1 MNTILDKLH
10 YIRTKNLMKTF
21 FIQVVQS
28 WQTLHVEKSGEA
40 TFVITKYFPR
50 HFLMS
55 PDTSLTILTGLCSF
69 GKMWKVNGNT
79 EKYNRENVNLIHFG
93 WLPKLFLLDSI
104 EKKSISALLSRL
116 RGMEH
121 QSFFNTTT
129 QLIKCEQGPYLGH
142 RTSNSASSS
151 KFYHWALL
159 LALVSHSSIFTFAC
173 LVCGASVAICLTQR
187 PSYCL
192 VLRMV
197 LECELGVSLWHFC
210 CRGNRIK
217 WDTNTYFTRAVCRVQ
232 I

>member
-116 RGMEH
+116 WGMEH

-129 QLIKCEQGPYLGH
+129 QLIKCEQGPILGH
-142 RTSNSASSS
+142 STSDSPLGLLV
-151 KFYHWALL
+151 ALM
-159 LALVSHSSIFTFAC
+159 SHSSIFTTGPC
-173 LVCGASVAICLTQR
+173 LPCLWCKCRHFPDSAAFRLLSPKNGPWVWAGCITLALLLQR
-187 PSYCL
+187 
-192 VLRMV
+192 
-197 LECELGVSLWHFC
+197 
-210 CRGNRIK
+210 K
-217 WDTNTYFTRAVCRVQ
+217 
-232 I
+232 

>member
-129 QLIKCEQGPYLGH
+129 QLIKCEQGPFLGH
-142 RTSNSASSS
+142 STSDSPLGLLV
-151 KFYHWALL
+151 ALM
-159 LALVSHSSIFTFAC
+159 SHSSIFTTGPC
-173 LVCGASVAICLTQR
+173 LPCLWCKCRHFPDSAAFRLLSPKNGPWVWAGCITLALLLQR
-187 PSYCL
+187 
-192 VLRMV
+192 
-197 LECELGVSLWHFC
+197 
-210 CRGNRIK
+210 K
-217 WDTNTYFTRAVCRVQ
+217 
-232 I
+232 